1 MARSARK
8 TATKAS
14 AKKKAA
20 SKPTRKA
27 ASTARGAAKAK
38 AAKKAPKKAPKKAA
52 KKAAT
57 KAKRAQAVPAMYGSI
72 TPHLVVSPAPAA
84 IEFYGRAF
92 GAKPG
97 MLMAGPGGLVMH
109 AEIKI
114 GDSIVMLA
122 DEQPPMGPGPQTRK
136 TPKNLGGTS
145 FGVMLYVKDVDA
157 AYAKAVEAGATG
169 VMPPADMFWGDRFG
183 QVEDPF
189 GHVWSIA
196 THLKDMTD
204 REMKQAAMAAPPP
217 PAPPT
222 AAV

>member
-8 TATKAS
+8 TASKAS

-27 ASTARGAAKAK
+27 ASTTRGAAKAK
-38 AAKKAPKKAPKKAA
+38 AAKKAPKKAAKKAA
-52 KKAAT
+52 K

-97 MLMAGPGGLVMH
+97 MLMAGPGGLIMH

-145 FGVMLYVKDVDA
+145 FGVMLYVKNVDA

-169 VMPPADMFWGDRFG
+169 VMPPADMFWGDRFS

-196 THLKDMTD
+196 THLKDMTA
-204 REMKQAAMAAPPP
+204 REMQAAMAAAPP
-217 PAPPT
+217 PAPPSPTPT
-222 AAV
+222 A

>member
-8 TATKAS
+8 TAKQAS
-14 AKKKAA
+14 VKKQVA
-20 SKPTRKA
+20 SKPSRKA
-27 ASTARGAAKAK
+27 ASPARRATAAK
-38 AAKKAPKKAPKKAA
+38 AAKPASRKAQKKAPKNAPR
-52 KKAAT
+52 
-57 KAKRAQAVPAMYGSI
+57 KAKRAQAIPVAYGSI

-92 GAKPG
+92 GARPG
-97 MLMAGPGGLVMH
+97 MLMDGPGGLIMH
-109 AEIKI
+109 AELKI

-122 DEQPPMGPGPQTRK
+122 DEQPPMGPGPQTRR

-157 AYAKAVEAGATG
+157 AYARAVEAGATG

-196 THLKDMTD
+196 THLKDMTAK
-204 REMKQAAMAAPPP
+204 EMKAAAMAAPPP
-217 PAPPT
+217 PAPPG
-222 AAV
+222 A